1 MNDTTN
7 PPGVLDGIRVLD
19 LTRYQAGPGCT
30 VMLADMGA
38 EVLKIE
44 TPDRGDEGRYVFLGP
59 DDDVGAY
66 FLAMNHGKRS
76 VAIDYR
82 KPAGREAVL
91 RIAAQCDVVVENFRP
106 GTAAALGLGYE
117 AVRAVNE
124 QIVYASASAFG
135 DVGPMH
141 DMAGFDIHAQ
151 AVGGIMSTTGPDG
164 NAYPVGAAI
173 GDQTAAMTL
182 CTAVLGGLLARERH
196 GYGQQVGVSL
206 YGCQMALQAWEI
218 SQYAK
223 TRKLPGKGGTSHP
236 TVGGTGSV
244 WGSYATR
251 DGHIALGVLGPK
263 QQQGFIAALEIETDA
278 GEGGDSF
285 MLDAR
290 HLDQEIRR
298 RIAARTSDEWIAF
311 FRERDLHVGRVN
323 NYADILA
330 DPQPWANG
338 YLVEI
343 EHTNAQRY
351 TIVGP
356 TIRFGATPARVRA
369 TAPALGEHTEAV
381 LRERGLS
388 DDDIAHLRK
397 ESVL

>member
-1 MNDTTN
+1 MNDNTT

-44 TPDRGDEGRYVFLGP
+44 TPERGDEGRYVFLEPG
-59 DDDVGAY
+59 DEVGAY

-82 KPAGREAVL
+82 KPAGRDAVL
-91 RIAAQCDVVVENFRP
+91 RIAAGCDVVVENFRP
-106 GTAAALGLGYE
+106 GTAEALGLGYE
-117 AVRAVNE
+117 AVRTVNE
-124 QIVYASASAFG
+124 GVVYASASAFG
-135 DVGPMH
+135 AVGPMH

-151 AVGGIMSTTGPDG
+151 AVGGIMSTTGPEGD
-164 NAYPVGAAI
+164 AYPVGAAI

-182 CTAVLGGLLARERH
+182 CTAILGGLLARERH
-196 GYGQQVGVSL
+196 GYGQQLGVSL
-206 YGCQMALQAWEI
+206 YGCQMALQSWEI

-244 WGSYATR
+244 WGSYRTR
-251 DGHIALGVLGPK
+251 DGHITLGVLGPK
-263 QQQGFIAALEIETDA
+263 QQQGFVAALGIEA
-278 GEGGDSF
+278 GQGDGSF

-290 HLDQEIRR
+290 HLDAEIRR
-298 RIAARTSDEWIAF
+298 RIAERTSDEWIRF

-323 NYADILA
+323 NYADILD
-330 DPQPWANG
+330 DPQAWAND
-338 YLVEI
+338 YLVDI
-343 EHTNAQRY
+343 EHTDGKHY

-356 TIRFGATPARVRA
+356 TIRFDATPARVRA

-381 LRERGLS
+381 LRERGMN
-388 DDDIAHLRK
+388 DEDVAALRRQG
-397 ESVL
+397 VL

>member
-1 MNDTTN
+1 MNDHTAT
-7 PPGVLDGIRVLD
+7 PGVLDGIRVLD

-38 EVLKIE
+38 EVLKVE
-44 TPDRGDEGRYVFLGP
+44 TPGRGDEGRYVFLGP

-76 VAIDYR
+76 LAIDYR
-82 KPAGREAVL
+82 KPAGRDAVL

-124 QIVYASASAFG
+124 NVVYASASAFG
-135 DVGPMH
+135 DTGPMH

-196 GYGQQVGVSL
+196 GIGQQVGVSL
-206 YGCQMALQAWEI
+206 YGCQMALQSWEI

-236 TVGGTGSV
+236 TVGSTGSV

-263 QQQGFIAALEIETDA
+263 QQAGFLAALEIGAEDSGDA
-278 GEGGDSF
+278 F

-290 HLDQEIRR
+290 HIDAEIRR
-298 RIAARTSDEWIAF
+298 RIAERTSDEWITF

-343 EHTNAQRY
+343 EHTNAERY

-356 TIRFGATPARVRA
+356 TIRFSATPARVRA

-381 LRERGLS
+381 LRERGMT
-388 DDDIAHLRK
+388 DDDIAHLRR
-397 ESVL
+397 EGVL

>member
-1 MNDTTN
+1 MNDTTA
-7 PPGVLDGIRVLD
+7 PPGVLD

-44 TPDRGDEGRYVFLGP
+44 TPGRGDEGRYVFLDPG
-59 DDDVGAY
+59 DDVGAY

-82 KPAGREAVL
+82 KPAGRDAVL

-124 QIVYASASAFG
+124 QVIYASASAFG

-164 NAYPVGAAI
+164 DAYPVGAAI

-206 YGCQMALQAWEI
+206 YGCQMALQSWEI

-263 QQQGFIAALEIETDA
+263 QQQGFLAALDVSAGDSTDA
-278 GEGGDSF
+278 F

-290 HLDQEIRR
+290 HIDAEIRR
-298 RIAARTSDEWIAF
+298 RIAERTSDEWIAF

-323 NYADILA
+323 NYADILD

-388 DDDIAHLRK
+388 DEDIAQLRS
-397 ESVL
+397 EGVV